1 MISWLV
7 RSNKRVVSNF
17 GVPYFL
23 PTIMPIEGIAVGAY
37 SDFLDQG
44 KCSRIMNE
52 RAFEYFQFFFCFVR
66 VNKKLSIFFVDKV
79 IV

>member
-1 MISWLV
+1 MV

-17 GVPYFL
+17 GVAYFL

-52 RAFEYFQFFFCFVR
+52 RAFEYFQFFLLCSG
-66 VNKKLSIFFVDKV
+66 KQEAKYFFVDKV